1 MPTKPTRI
9 PAAPPAPKATLAA
22 APSPAPVPQAAPA
35 LQPQPEAVKP
45 VKRVSVRTR
54 YAYPIWV
61 AYAGQYVR
69 PGETVELD
77 EVRWLRRQIEQRTF
91 IEV

>member
-45 VKRVSVRTR
+45 ASKVSVRTKHG
-54 YAYPIWV
+54 YPIWV
-61 AYAGQYVR
+61 SYAGRYVR

-77 EVRWLRRQIEQRTF
+77 DVRWLRRQIQLATF
-91 IEV
+91 VEV

>member
-1 MPTKPTRI
+1 MPIKPTRV

-35 LQPQPEAVKP
+35 LQPQPEAIKP
-45 VKRVSVRTR
+45 VKQVSVRTR
-54 YAYPIWV
+54 HAYPIWV
-61 AYAGQYVR
+61 AYAGRHVR

-77 EVRWLRRQIEQRTF
+77 DVRWLRRQITMRTF